1 MRMMDCV
8 ELIAEKPKYAKEGV
22 HKGMQ
27 GVIWEAEHKDG
38 CWLVLFPQYGEKEDI
53 ADICIQEEDLKEIPI
68 MDAKINE
75 KIKEQFDSLNQKTAA
90 VSDEDNSCYLV

>member
-27 GVIWEAEHKDG
+27 GVIWEEECKDG

-53 ADICIQEEDLKEIPI
+53 ADICIQEEDLIQISI
-68 MDAKINE
+68 MDAKVNE
-75 KIKEQFDSLNQKTAA
+75 KIKEQFDSLNQKTAT
-90 VSDEDNSCYLV
+90 VSDEDNSCYLI